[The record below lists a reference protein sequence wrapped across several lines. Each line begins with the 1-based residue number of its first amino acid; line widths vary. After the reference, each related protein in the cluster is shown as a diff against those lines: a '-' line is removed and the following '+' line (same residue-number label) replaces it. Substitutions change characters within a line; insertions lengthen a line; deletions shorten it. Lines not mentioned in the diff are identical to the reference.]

1 VQENEMAAQEMTSSY
16 SSVAVLPGIARLASE
31 YRVIFC
37 DVWGVLH
44 NGVNAYPASVDALTR
59 FREQGG
65 VVVLVSNA
73 PRPGAEVARQLEQ
86 FGVTSS
92 AFDAIATSGD
102 VSREAI
108 RARSGQS
115 VYHIGPP
122 RDLPVFEGANVRF
135 ASLEEA
141 DYVVCTGL
149 DEDETETVAT
159 YLPVLEVMRRRKL
172 WMLCANPDLVVERG
186 DVLVECAGSIA
197 AAYED
202 MGGEVYWAGKPY
214 PPVYDRALEMA
225 SSAAGR
231 SFSKS
236 DVIAIGDAIR
246 TDVAGAETYG
256 IDCVMIARGIHS
268 DVLGLERGGEFLP
281 QRVVEWINGQEV
293 RPKAV
298 IDMLAW

>member
-1 VQENEMAAQEMTSSY
+1 MAAQEMTSSS

-44 NGVNAYPASVDALTR
+44 NGVTAYPASVNALTR

-73 PRPGAEVARQLEQ
+73 PRPGGEVAKQLEQ
-86 FGVTSS
+86 FGVTSA

-135 ASLEEA
+135 APLEVA

-214 PPVYDRALEMA
+214 PPVYERALAMA

-236 DVIAIGDAIR
+236 DVIAVGDAIR
-246 TDVAGAETYG
+246 TDVAGAITYG

-268 DVLGLERGGEFLP
+268 DVLGLERGGEFSP
-281 QRVVEWINGQEV
+281 QRVVEWINGQQV
-293 RPKAV
+293 RPRAV